1 MTTVKKEY
9 KITNPCIIRSDAKLK
24 ALVKEQISEQELIYQ
39 DLIDACEKKGI
50 TVRKEQIS
58 RYITC
63 EEEMKGMLTQEALLC
78 ICSYLGIEVTVESHV
93 KK

>member
-9 KITNPCIIRSDAKLK
+9 KIINPCIVRSDVDLK
-24 ALVKEQISEQELIYQ
+24 ALVKAKIKERDLIYD
-39 DLIDACEKKGI
+39 DLIDYCEKQGI

-78 ICSYLGIEVTVESHV
+78 ICKCLEIEVTVESHV
-93 KK
+93 KE